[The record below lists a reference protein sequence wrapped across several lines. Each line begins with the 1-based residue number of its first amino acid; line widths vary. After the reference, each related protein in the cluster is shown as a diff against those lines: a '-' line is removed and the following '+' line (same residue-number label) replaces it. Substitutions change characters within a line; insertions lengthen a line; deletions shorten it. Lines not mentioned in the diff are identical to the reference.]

1 MIYRKRFSI
10 LLFVILILFTIL
22 GNISFA
28 SSNKKVLIL
37 GSYNIESEW
46 EQSIIEVIKNNLK
59 NVNIRVEFLDAVS
72 YKSEIYNDSF
82 MKVLNLKYI
91 EDNIDCIL
99 TIDDEALNFARQ
111 NLFNKE
117 SFMYEKPIVFVGI
130 NNYINLNENE
140 RKYMTGIIEYQDNL
154 VLLDNIIKLSK
165 NINEIYVIMNNSI
178 FGKPLESNLLEIEN
192 LTYKPIDIKIIK
204 ADSFDKIEDKIK
216 EIPSSSAILLCGING
231 YILEE
236 DFFNSKNIVDR
247 IKSITNVPIYT
258 NIEHYVREGAIGG
271 IVNDGQK
278 IGRKGAILVEK
289 VLNNKLSGVVNPD
302 YNNYITSIF
311 NYKSLREY
319 NINPLLLPEHSI
331 VINKGPFDLLV
342 PKYMEI
348 IIWAIV
354 GLGIISII
362 VLIYLFI
369 LNKKKVLNDKDHLN
383 ESIERNEIKTDFI
396 LTISHELRTPLNII
410 INANKLLKLR
420 VYAEKYDKD
429 FFNKQI
435 NLIDKNS
442 NRLLRL
448 INNLIDVSKIE
459 TGYIDTIFKNENIV
473 DVIEDVTMS
482 VVDLANSYNI
492 EIIFDT
498 EEEEIITAIDRSKI
512 EKIMLNLLSNSI
524 KFTNSGGHIFVNVK
538 KSDSDILIEVI
549 DDGIGMSEELQAHLF
564 EKFRKAKIYP
574 ALEGANERSG
584 LGMFIVK
591 GLVNRHSGTIEV
603 DSKVNEGT
611 KFTIKI
617 PQVFVDQEN
626 PNYNSIGMPLDYI
639 SKIELSDIYKK
650 DE

>member
-1 MIYRKRFSI
+1 MSCRKRFSI
-10 LLFVILILFTIL
+10 LLLVILILFTIL
-22 GNISFA
+22 GNTSFA
-28 SSNKKVLIL
+28 SSDKKVLIL

-258 NIEHYVREGAIGG
+258 NIEHYV
-271 IVNDGQK
+271 
-278 IGRKGAILVEK
+278 
-289 VLNNKLSGVVNPD
+289 
-302 YNNYITSIF
+302 
-311 NYKSLREY
+311 
-319 NINPLLLPEHSI
+319 
-331 VINKGPFDLLV
+331 
-342 PKYMEI
+342 
-348 IIWAIV
+348 
-354 GLGIISII
+354 
-362 VLIYLFI
+362 
-369 LNKKKVLNDKDHLN
+369 
-383 ESIERNEIKTDFI
+383 
-396 LTISHELRTPLNII
+396 
-410 INANKLLKLR
+410 
-420 VYAEKYDKD
+420 
-429 FFNKQI
+429 
-435 NLIDKNS
+435 
-442 NRLLRL
+442 
-448 INNLIDVSKIE
+448 
-459 TGYIDTIFKNENIV
+459 
-473 DVIEDVTMS
+473 
-482 VVDLANSYNI
+482 
-492 EIIFDT
+492 
-498 EEEEIITAIDRSKI
+498 
-512 EKIMLNLLSNSI
+512 
-524 KFTNSGGHIFVNVK
+524 
-538 KSDSDILIEVI
+538 
-549 DDGIGMSEELQAHLF
+549 
-564 EKFRKAKIYP
+564 
-574 ALEGANERSG
+574 
-584 LGMFIVK
+584 
-591 GLVNRHSGTIEV
+591 
-603 DSKVNEGT
+603 
-611 KFTIKI
+611 
-617 PQVFVDQEN
+617 
-626 PNYNSIGMPLDYI
+626 
-639 SKIELSDIYKK
+639 
-650 DE
+650 